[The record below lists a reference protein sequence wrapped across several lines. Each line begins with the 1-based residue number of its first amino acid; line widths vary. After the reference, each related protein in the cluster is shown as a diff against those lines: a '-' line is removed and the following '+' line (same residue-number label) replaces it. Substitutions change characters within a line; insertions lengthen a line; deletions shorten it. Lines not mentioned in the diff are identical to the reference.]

1 MATELAKAYV
11 QIIPSAQG
19 IKGKIS
25 EAMGGEA
32 SNAGNLAGNTLGNSL
47 AGTLKKTIAALG
59 IGKVVSE
66 AFSEGANLQQNI
78 GGIETLFKENA
89 DKVKQYADEAYKTTG
104 LSANEYMESVTGFSA
119 SLLQSLG
126 GDTEKAAEAANT
138 ALIDMSDNANKMGT
152 SMELIQNAYQGFA
165 KQNYTMLDNLKLGY
179 GGTKT
184 EMERLLS
191 DAEKFSGVKYDISNL
206 SDVYEAIH
214 VIQGEMSISGRTA
227 EEAAAIIERTGRS
240 SEEVYEQLGTTA
252 KEGATTFSG
261 ALASM
266 KASATNL
273 LGKLTLG
280 EDIGA
285 ELSALQETF
294 STFFFNNMIPMVGN
308 ILSNVPGVIDGVLT
322 MVIQGINK
330 IASNS
335 DEIVEFGI
343 NFVTELADCI
353 VYNIPY
359 LLESAWY
366 LLSEFGRVLV
376 ETDWMAVASNL
387 LAELQGSMELAAGE
401 IFGTDNSLITAF
413 LQSIQMNLPLV
424 LEQGVEFVSNLI
436 NGIIQS
442 LPQFLAMAGE
452 LITQFSAFLMQSLP
466 VILDAGVQLLLNL
479 VNGILDN
486 LPSLIET
493 ALQVVL
499 GFVQS
504 VLSNLPTVLES
515 GIQII
520 AELAAGILDSIPKV
534 VSVVWD
540 VIQTIKDEF
549 LKIDWLEI
557 GINILEGIKNGLI
570 NGLTTIANAA
580 KEVAKKALDSAK
592 EFLGIASPSK
602 EFFKIGEFVTEGF
615 ANGIMDSS
623 YNVDNALKK
632 MTSVNMEDFALNATS
647 GNLLQNGNNSEAV
660 MRLAKAI
667 TENPTKVI
675 VTLEGDAKRM
685 FRIMQRETKINQT
698 LTGQKA

>member
-1 MATELAKAYV
+1 MAKAYV

-19 IKGKIS
+19 IKQQLTDILGPEVGGAGDAAGKS
-25 EAMGGEA
+25 
-32 SNAGNLAGNTLGNSL
+32 LGNTLISSV
-47 AGTLKKTIAALG
+47 KTIIAAAG
-59 IGKVVSE
+59 IGSAIKE
-66 AFSEGANLQQNI
+66 AFSEGANLQQSL
-78 GGIETLFKENA
+78 GGVETLFKENA
-89 DKVKQYADEAYKTTG
+89 DQVKQYANEAYKTAG

-214 VIQGEMSISGRTA
+214 VIQNEMEIT
-227 EEAAAIIERTGRS
+227 
-240 SEEVYEQLGTTA
+240 GTTA

-359 LLESAWY
+359 LLETAWY

-401 IFGTDNSLITAF
+401 IFGTDNSLIIAF

-615 ANGIMDSS
+615 ANGIMDGSS
-623 YNVDNALKK
+623 NVDNALKK
-632 MTSVNMEDFALNATS
+632 MTSVNMKDFALNATS

-667 TENPTKVI
+667 AENPTKVI

-685 FRIMQRETKINQT
+685 FRIMQRETEINQT
-698 LTGQKA
+698 LTGQKV

>member
-623 YNVDNALKK
+623 SNVDNALKK
-632 MTSVNMEDFALNATS
+632 MTSVNMKDFALNATS

-667 TENPTKVI
+667 AENPTKVI
-675 VTLEGDAKRM
+675 VKLEGDAKRI
-685 FRIMQRETKINQT
+685 FRIIQRETEINQT
-698 LTGQKA
+698 LTGQKV